1 MSVPLRQ
8 TGRMDTGDVSEVEIS
23 PPKPGGSNLDQYM
36 PVILFFALYN
46 LVNIKAAVVAATLW
60 SIKAAISRRRA
71 GLDIGWWLPTVT
83 IYLILRAGIT
93 ILADEEIV
101 DFGISTEAVY
111 FGIGFV
117 TKFLVGLA
125 VAVTIIIGKP
135 LLAWA
140 IPKVVDLS
148 PTVVESRTYI
158 RTMTN
163 ATWLIVVFECASAL
177 WDIWLFNN
185 AGINLFF
192 LTRTGVNFVVS
203 FIFITGGLMYID
215 RKLDPLEEYP
225 GLTHVLESSGR
236 LSQ

>member
-1 MSVPLRQ
+1 
-8 TGRMDTGDVSEVEIS
+8 MDAGDVSEVEIS
-23 PPKPGGSNLDQYM
+23 SPKRGHKATGSNLDQYM
-36 PVILFFALYN
+36 PVVLFFVLYN
-46 LVNIKAAVVAATLW
+46 LVDIKAAVVASTLW
-60 SIKAAISRRRA
+60 SIKAAVSRRRA
-71 GLDIGWWLPTVT
+71 GLTIGWWLPTIT
-83 IYLILRAGIT
+83 IYLILRAGVT
-93 ILADEEIV
+93 ILVDEDIV
-101 DFGISTEAVY
+101 DFGISSEAVY

-125 VAVTIIIGKP
+125 FAVTIIVGKP
-135 LLAWA
+135 FLAWA
-140 IPKVVDLS
+140 VPKVVDLAPS
-148 PTVVESRTYI
+148 VIESRTYL
-158 RTMTN
+158 RTMAN
-163 ATWLIVVFECASAL
+163 ATWLIVAFEWLSAI

-203 FIFITGGLMYID
+203 FVAITGGLMYID